1 MRIGLFFR
9 PVPSTSIGTETGA
22 HQIPVLVAGEVGWGS
37 MVGLFLERAEWCVGG
52 GREKRRRR
60 VQVLRRKTF
69 TGLTG
74 RIGIAV
80 GRAVAAISPKQGL
93 FLCMHAC
100 TRNEQRVPEVGHREG
115 AIIGMGIGW
124 DGYVFSTECLLE
136 QQEMNAAELAE
147 LQDSS
152 GVAQKQDSGKGEKQ
166 MGPW

>member
-37 MVGLFLERAEWCVGG
+37 MVGLFSRRAEWCVGG

-60 VQVLRRKTF
+60 VQVFRQKTF

-100 TRNEQRVPEVGHREG
+100 TRNEATSSRGRPQRGG
-115 AIIGMGIGW
+115 IIGMGIGR
-124 DGYVFSTECLLE
+124 DGYVFSTDC
-136 QQEMNAAELAE
+136 
-147 LQDSS
+147 SS
-152 GVAQKQDSGKGEKQ
+152 SRK
-166 MGPW
+166 

>member
-37 MVGLFLERAEWCVGG
+37 MVGLFSRRAEWCVGG

-60 VQVLRRKTF
+60 VQVLRQKTF

-115 AIIGMGIGW
+115 GIIGMGIGW
-124 DGYVFSTECLLE
+124 NGYVFYRLLE